1 MHPLAKSSLY
11 RNAILHSTVSK
22 AGTVRQ
28 EDLTR
33 DRERSNEQISCVLL
47 SENKFKTMLGSQS
60 PVYKISLSMLSAR
73 NRIIGFPCDQSQ
85 VELVSKKPYPLLIH
99 VSYRGLERSHHQWVC
114 EKAEQLKEIAIGK
127 SFVHLLQ

>member
-1 MHPLAKSSLY
+1 MRPLAKSSLY

-22 AGTVRQ
+22 AGTVWQ

-47 SENKFKTMLGSQS
+47 SENKFKTMLGSQL

-99 VSYRGLERSHHQWVC
+99 VSYRGLEMSHYQWVC
-114 EKAEQLKEIAIGK
+114 EKAE
-127 SFVHLLQ
+127 